1 MPDGFDFKIAKNS
14 ELSHNLSNSKYEEV
28 DLKPNE
34 FIVCSFKPKMIS
46 EHLNVTLFSYR
57 FLKIFLLATDI

>member
-14 ELSHNLSNSKYEEV
+14 ELSLNLSNSKYEEV

-34 FIVCSFKPKMIS
+34 FIVCSFKPKIIT
-46 EHLNVTLFSYR
+46 EHLNLS
-57 FLKIFLLATDI
+57 